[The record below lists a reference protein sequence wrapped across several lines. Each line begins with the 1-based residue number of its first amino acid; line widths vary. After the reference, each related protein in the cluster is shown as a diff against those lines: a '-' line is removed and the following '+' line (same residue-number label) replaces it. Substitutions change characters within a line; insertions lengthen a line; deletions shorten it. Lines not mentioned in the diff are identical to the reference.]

1 MEFYLTKQICFYKFE
16 DAEIASCCFSCEITS
31 RVRNIG
37 SAVGV
42 VGGSLFCNGSLKVF
56 ARPPCPLIVSV
67 SGAGG
72 PKFVFWQVASS
83 CLFVSV
89 FSPGARGP
97 GHMQLNRGVRIPV
110 ENEGDRVSAVCYTL
124 Y

>member
-1 MEFYLTKQICFYKFE
+1 MEFYLTKQMCFYKFE
-16 DAEIASCCFSCEITS
+16 DAEIASCCFSCEIKS

-56 ARPPCPLIVSV
+56 ARPPCPFFVSV

-72 PKFVFWQVASS
+72 PKFVSGKWPQVVS
-83 CLFVSV
+83 FVSV
-89 FSPGARGP
+89 FRPEPEAR
-97 GHMQLNRGVRIPV
+97 VTC
-110 ENEGDRVSAVCYTL
+110 S
-124 Y
+124 

>member
-16 DAEIASCCFSCEITS
+16 DAEIASCCFSCEIKS

-56 ARPPCPLIVSV
+56 A
-67 SGAGG
+67 AGG
-72 PKFVFWQVASS
+72 VS
-83 CLFVSV
+83 CITVPWLKVSRSV
-89 FSPGARGP
+89 PAFLSLKA
-97 GHMQLNRGVRIPV
+97 
-110 ENEGDRVSAVCYTL
+110 
-124 Y
+124 